1 MAVVAQQIG
10 PSLVRLCTEITN
22 DVHEN
27 LLTRKLLMLISSFE
41 TTSQGALRTL
51 TSSWR
56 PFRPLDF
63 ILRGAVLKKRMVFFR
78 KTPKGGR
85 KGLAQSKISLSEKIL
100 RFFWKKGGL
109 TYSKGVLS

>member
-10 PSLVRLCTEITN
+10 PSLVRLCREITN
-22 DVHEN
+22 DVREN

-41 TTSQGALRTL
+41 TTSKGARTL

-63 ILRGAVLKKRMVFFR
+63 ILRGAVLKKKNGIF
-78 KTPKGGR
+78 
-85 KGLAQSKISLSEKIL
+85 
-100 RFFWKKGGL
+100 
-109 TYSKGVLS
+109 

>member
-10 PSLVRLCTEITN
+10 PSLVRLCREITN

-63 ILRGAVLKKRMVFFR
+63 ILRGAVLKKRMYFLE
-78 KTPKGGR
+78 KHQKGGGR
-85 KGLAQSKISLSEKIL
+85 VSPNPKFPYL
-100 RFFWKKGGL
+100 KK
-109 TYSKGVLS
+109 Y